1 MIVSRHKS
9 VLMPLLLLS
18 LDCLVSADDGEKDA
32 VKSDHNE
39 EPFIIPSFFN
49 FYKENIFQPRE
60 EETDYVL
67 EAGVSLER
75 DYDFYSDVE
84 ASESAPLTVR
94 AGYSGRLAQSRQDY
108 DDYDYYDDQP
118 SSRDYGHSSYSS
130 GSSGGGGHGHGSY
143 GGYKV
148 QPKKPGPY
156 GYPSPNF
163 KCEKAS
169 ETLYVTETEMTYDK
183 KCYNVYKVGPTLK
196 YHRVIISFI
205 ITTFRSNV
213 RTVMTRGRLGHP

>member
-1 MIVSRHKS
+1 MIAMIVSGHKS
-9 VLMPLLLLS
+9 VLLLLLLLS

-32 VKSDHNE
+32 AKSDHNE
-39 EPFIIPSFFN
+39 EPFVLPSFFN

-60 EETDYVL
+60 EEADYVL
-67 EAGVSLER
+67 EPGVSLER

-84 ASESAPLTVR
+84 TSESSPMTVR
-94 AGYSGRLAQSRQDY
+94 AGYSGRQAQSRQDY
-108 DDYDYYDDQP
+108 DDYDYYEDTS

-130 GSSGGGGHGHGSY
+130 GSDHGGSY

-148 QPKKPGPY
+148 QPRKPGPY

-163 KCEKAS
+163 KCEKSS

-183 KCYNVYKVGPTLK
+183 KCYNIYKVGLRLI
-196 YHRVIISFI
+196 YHRPI
-205 ITTFRSNV
+205 
-213 RTVMTRGRLGHP
+213 

>member
-1 MIVSRHKS
+1 MIVSGQKS
-9 VLMPLLLLS
+9 VLIPLLLLT

-32 VKSDHNE
+32 AKSDQKE

-75 DYDFYSDVE
+75 DYDFYSDIE
-84 ASESAPLTVR
+84 TSESQGAPLTVR
-94 AGYSGRLAQSRQDY
+94 AGYGGRQAESRQDY
-108 DDYDYYDDQP
+108 EDYEDYDYYDDQP

-130 GSSGGGGHGHGSY
+130 GSGGGHGSY

-163 KCEKAS
+163 KCEKSS

-183 KCYNVYKVGPTLK
+183 KCYNVYKVGACD
-196 YHRVIISFI
+196 
-205 ITTFRSNV
+205 
-213 RTVMTRGRLGHP
+213 